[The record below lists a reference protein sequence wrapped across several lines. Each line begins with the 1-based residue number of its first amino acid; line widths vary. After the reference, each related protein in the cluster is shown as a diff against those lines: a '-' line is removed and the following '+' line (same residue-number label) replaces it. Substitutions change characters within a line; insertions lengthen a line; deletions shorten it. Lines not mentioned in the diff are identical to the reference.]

1 MSKEKKLGEAG
12 LYYSLTPKA
21 LAFIRGLEAIA
32 EKHGVPKEDIPK
44 TLAMLAEMEKRE

>member
-1 MSKEKKLGEAG
+1 MKDKKLGEAG

-21 LAFIRGLEAIA
+21 LAFVKGLEAIA

-44 TLAMLAEMEKRE
+44 ALAMLAEMKNIE